1 MVRLDGGGSIAEC
14 IGSARV
20 GSATVTEESV
30 LHLVLGLKLLP
41 EEKRDLVMFL
51 LAL

>member
-1 MVRLDGGGSIAEC
+1 MAIAHGSPCVVSRGSLCGRDRKDEHFFNLVR
-14 IGSARV
+14 
-20 GSATVTEESV
+20 
-30 LHLVLGLKLLP
+30 GLKLLP